1 MLLVITRAPIK
12 LVLISRLD
20 ILSGIPPGTTAVKKG
35 PYFRGANR
43 SPSHLPAWS
52 SFFSTASSARL
63 SSF

>member
-1 MLLVITRAPIK
+1 
-12 LVLISRLD
+12 
-20 ILSGIPPGTTAVKKG
+20 LSGIPPGTTAVKKG